1 MDVRTKA
8 LRSILWSVNK
18 SAKTAKATAQ
28 MGRCSLCRGQGRDCN
43 ERAQVQ
49 GLHTARQASPRQVG
63 GVEGTV
69 ALSASVCDNR

>member
-28 MGRCSLCRGQGRDCN
+28 MGKLQPQSRLGIRLQRVGVGRGAWGVGHLVC
-43 ERAQVQ
+43 
-49 GLHTARQASPRQVG
+49 QADPRQMDG
-63 GVEGTV
+63 IKGD
-69 ALSASVCDNR
+69 SWF